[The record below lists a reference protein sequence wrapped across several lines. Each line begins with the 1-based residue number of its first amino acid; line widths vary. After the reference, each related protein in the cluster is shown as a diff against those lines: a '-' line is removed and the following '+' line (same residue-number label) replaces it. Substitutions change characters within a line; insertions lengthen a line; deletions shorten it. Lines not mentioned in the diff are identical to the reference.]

1 MIVFTVTVIDII
13 GDSVLGIRRTPAIYT
28 KLVDAINI
36 VKNNDSDLADN
47 NLYQYAVIEETVL
60 NKIRP
65 HVDNGIRLWFKYNS
79 IKNEF
84 ESCDISKVPNQ
95 LTRLKGFGI
104 G

>member
-28 KLVDAINI
+28 KLVDAISI
-36 VKNNDSDLADN
+36 VKNNDSDIADN

-60 NKIRP
+60 NRVRP
-65 HVDNGIRLWFKYNS
+65 NVDNGVKLWFKYNG

-84 ESCDISKVPNQ
+84 EQCDVQKIPSQ
-95 LTRLKGFGI
+95 LIRLNGFGI